1 MYVLH
6 AVPDFASFAIHIV
19 LTEMDLPFRLHL
31 LDMEAGD
38 LDSPEHRAVSPFGK
52 IPALQTPDG
61 PMFETAA
68 ILLWLADRHA
78 ALAPAPGAPDRAEFL
93 SWYFRTNFALHIGAM
108 DLVHPYRALGE
119 AAAPALSQDIHDRLL
134 TELAAFEGLAARNPA
149 WFSPDQPSILTY
161 YVAMLLRWMASAA
174 FVPAHAIRLTAFPHL
189 TRIAESME
197 QRPAAIHAAKVE
209 GMSGTFFSNP

>member
-1 MYVLH
+1 MLVLH

-19 LTEMDLPFRLHL
+19 LTELGTPFRLLL

-78 ALAPAPGAPDRAEFL
+78 ALAPAPNAPDRAEFL
-93 SWYFRTNFALHIGAM
+93 SWFFRTNFALHVGAM
-108 DLVHPYRALGE
+108 DLVHPYRALGD
-119 AAAPALSQDIHDRLL
+119 AQAPALSQVAHDRLQ
-134 TELAAFEGLAARNPA
+134 TELAAFEALAARKPD
-149 WFSPDQPSILTY
+149 WFSPDHPSILTY
-161 YVAMLLRWMASAA
+161 YVAMLLRWIAA
-174 FVPAHAIRLTAFPHL
+174 FAYVPDHAIRLTAFPHL
-189 TRIAESME
+189 TRIAERME
-197 QRPAAIHAAKVE
+197 QRPAAIHAATVE